1 MINLLIDKTAFT
13 PSFDFNTNGE
23 LHVKGISTPDNVQK
37 FYQPIFDWLKSFI
50 DSKPSKINFVM
61 EIDYLNTSS
70 SRIFVELLMLISS
83 AKANGTQT
91 TIVWKYEDED
101 EDMLELGQDL
111 QESSKAEVV
120 FEAVKVD

>member
-13 PSFDFNTNGE
+13 PTFDFKANGE
-23 LHVKGISTPDNVQK
+23 LFVKGISTPDNVQK
-37 FYQPIFDWLKSFI
+37 FYQPIFDWVKELI
-50 DSKPSKINFVM
+50 ESKPSKINFVM

-70 SRIFVELLMLISS
+70 SRIFVELMMLISS
-83 AKANGTQT
+83 AKTLGIPTVIT
-91 TIVWKYEDED
+91 WRYEDED

-111 QESSKAEVV
+111 QESSKTEVI